1 MANKHRTDVE
11 YDMAVE
17 YPMLK
22 ISGYYKAVSFHRNGT
37 PDKSQW
43 IISVDDEFD
52 LFAKTKLDGQIY
64 DDKGYVTR
72 TCPLSPKKLLRKLQ
86 HTTKRLDK

>member
-43 IISVDDEFD
+43 IISMHLSDIDPM
-52 LFAKTKLDGQIY
+52 KTVLNTIVEAYK
-64 DDKGYVTR
+64 
-72 TCPLSPKKLLRKLQ
+72 
-86 HTTKRLDK
+86 